1 MPENNEEKKQ
11 LSAENDDDRIKMGDE
26 NKGSIF
32 DVLSRRQAEKLE
44 EESRQAEMLAEQER
58 AEREAYSKKLAQDKI
73 ELMKLKAGI
82 IDELEPTEKEPEKVY
97 SIWEK
102 IGNFF
107 YHNKVYIIM
116 ITIVAALAIFLIVDV
131 ITNVKPD
138 ATVMIIVTDDE
149 FVARTEDIRRL
160 LEPYCKD
167 YNDDGKISMRVA
179 YLPAIADTSNTAD
192 AYYTQATQINLMAE
206 FQGVDSIM
214 VITDQYTSDTMK
226 ISDEVLA
233 DMREVYPDDEYAQK
247 IGYQLKGTDFAEQ
260 IKYTSMADD
269 LYMCFRSPK
278 SGIGV
283 NEEKFQTNYE
293 NALEIWDNYLNGN
306 VVNEAA
312 LSKE

>member
-1 MPENNEEKKQ
+1 MSENNEEKKQ
-11 LSAENDDDRIKMGDE
+11 PPTENDDDRIKMDDE
-26 NKGSIF
+26 NNGSIF
-32 DVLSRRQAEKLE
+32 DVLARKQAEKLE
-44 EESRQAEMLAEQER
+44 EESRQAEILAEQER
-58 AEREAYSKKLAQDKI
+58 AKREAYAKELARDKI

-82 IDELEPTEKEPEKVY
+82 IEELEPTEKEPEKVY
-97 SIWEK
+97 TIWEK

-116 ITIVAALAIFLIVDV
+116 ITVVAALGIFLIYDLLS
-131 ITNVKPD
+131 NVQPD

-149 FVARTEDIRRL
+149 FISRTEDIRRL

-206 FQGVDSIM
+206 FQNVDSIM
-214 VITDQYTSDTMK
+214 VITDKYTSDEMK
-226 ISDEVLA
+226 ISDGVLG
-233 DMREVYPDDEYAQK
+233 DMSEVYPDDENAQQL
-247 IGYQLKGTDFAEQ
+247 GYLLKGTDFAEQ

-269 LYMCFRSPK
+269 LYMSFRYPT

-283 NEEKFQTNYE
+283 DEEKFQTNYE
-293 NALEIWDNYLNGN
+293 NALEIWDNYLKGN

-312 LSKE
+312 LSE